1 MAMVGA
7 TSSSRQMVRVRIILT
22 ALLGLFLIYTL
33 LPLFYVIVSATKS
46 EGTLFSS
53 FGLWFSG
60 PFSLWDNL
68 VQLFTYNDGIFG
80 RWLWN
85 TAYYSLAS
93 ALGSALIASAAG
105 YAFAKYQFLGKK
117 ALFAIT
123 LGAIMVPSTALVIP
137 TFLLLSG
144 VGLVNTPWAVI
155 LPSLTSPLGVYLM
168 RVYAEQAVPDELVD
182 AARIE
187 GAGEFTILVRIA
199 MPLMIPAFITV
210 LLLSFVGTWNNY
222 FLPLVVLN
230 DPVLFPATVGL
241 AGWYGQASGGSGA
254 QALFTMVLTGALVSI
269 TPIAVAFVLLQR
281 FWQADLGAGGV
292 K

>member
-7 TSSSRQMVRVRIILT
+7 SSGSRQMVRVRIILT
-22 ALLGLFLIYTL
+22 TLLGLFLIYTL
-33 LPLFYVIVSATKS
+33 LPLYYVIVSATKS

-85 TAYYSLAS
+85 TLYYSLAS
-93 ALGSALIASAAG
+93 ALGSAFIASAAG
-105 YAFAKYQFLGKK
+105 YAFAKYQFFGKK

-199 MPLMIPAFITV
+199 MPLMVPAFITV
-210 LLLSFVGTWNNY
+210 LLLAFVGTWNNY

-254 QALFTMVLTGALVSI
+254 QALFTMVLTGAFVSI